1 MDFYS
6 QISKNNK
13 KTYFL
18 FLLFFILFGLLAGAL
33 SFALSF
39 YLASESSYFSG
50 VFIAI
55 FAFFGILM
63 IIFSIISYYSSD
75 KIVTAV
81 SGAKLAPQ
89 EQFAVLHN
97 VVEEMCIASG
107 VPKPRIYVINDTA
120 INAFAA
126 GRDPKHAIVCV
137 TTGCLT
143 RLNRNQLQG
152 VIAHEL
158 SHIKNYDVR
167 TMTIAAV
174 LVGMAV
180 LISDMLFR
188 MFIYGGFRSSNSKN
202 GGYEVIIAIAVAI
215 IAVILTPII
224 AKIITLSISRK
235 REFVADASAIE
246 MTRNPE
252 GLASAL
258 EAISKDVE
266 PLEAAN
272 KATAHLYIAN
282 PLKGQKLMLK
292 SLFSTHPPI
301 DERIRAIRGR

>member
-13 KTYFL
+13 KTYML
-18 FLLFFILFGLLAGAL
+18 FLMFFILFGILAAALSVALSIYLAGTGPL
-33 SFALSF
+33 FNLVFMFSFS
-39 YLASESSYFSG
+39 
-50 VFIAI
+50 I
-55 FAFFGILM
+55 FAILM
-63 IIFSIISYYSSD
+63 ILFSIIAYYGSD
-75 KIVTAV
+75 KIVTSI
-81 SGAKLAPQ
+81 SGAKEAPR
-89 EQFAVLHN
+89 EQFAQLYN
-97 VVEEMCIASG
+97 IVEEMCLASG
-107 VPKPRIYVINDTA
+107 LSKPRVFIIKDTA
-120 INAFAA
+120 INAFAT
-126 GRDPKHAIVCV
+126 GRNPEHAVVCV

-143 RLNRNQLQG
+143 RLSRDQLQG

-158 SHIKNYDVR
+158 SHIRNYDIR

-188 MFIYGGFRSSNSKN
+188 MFIYGGLRGGNSKN
-202 GGYEVIIAIAVAI
+202 GGAVVVIAIVVAV

-224 AKIITLSISRK
+224 AKLITLSISRK

-246 MTRNPE
+246 MTRNPD
-252 GLASAL
+252 GLATAL
-258 EAISKDVE
+258 EVIGKDTE

-282 PLKGQKLMLK
+282 PLKGQKLMMK

-301 DERIRAIRGR
+301 EERIKAIRGH

>member
-1 MDFYS
+1 YL
-6 QISKNNK
+6 
-13 KTYFL
+13 L
-18 FLLFFILFGLLAGAL
+18 FLMFFILFGILAGAL
-33 SFALSF
+33 SLALSF
-39 YLASESSYFSG
+39 YMTSGRGYFSLI
-50 VFIAI
+50 FIG
-55 FAFFGILM
+55 FFILFGTLM
-63 IIFSIISYYSSD
+63 IIFSIISYFGSD

-81 SGAKLAPQ
+81 SHAKLAPK
-89 EQFAVLHN
+89 EQFSKLHN
-97 VVEEMCIASG
+97 IVEEMCIASG
-107 VPKPRIYVINDTA
+107 LPKPRIYVIQDTA

-126 GRDPKHAIVCV
+126 GRNPQHAIVCV

-143 RLNRNQLQG
+143 RLTRDQLQG

-158 SHIKNYDVR
+158 SHIRNFDVR

-188 MFIYGGFRSSNSKN
+188 MFIYGSFRGGNSKN
-202 GGYEVIIAIAVAI
+202 GGIEVAIAIGVAI
-215 IAVILTPII
+215 VAVVLTPII
-224 AKIITLSISRK
+224 AKLITMSISRK

-246 MTRNPE
+246 MTRNPD

-258 EAISKDVE
+258 EVIGKDTE

-282 PLKGQKLMLK
+282 PLKGQKLIMK
-292 SLFSTHPPI
+292 SMFSTHPPI
-301 DERIRAIRGR
+301 GERIRAIRGR

>member
-13 KTYFL
+13 KTYLL
-18 FLLFFILFGLLAGAL
+18 FLMFFILFGILAAALSVAISIYLAG
-33 SFALSF
+33 
-39 YLASESSYFSG
+39 SG
-50 VFIAI
+50 PFFNLVFIFSFGI
-55 FAFFGILM
+55 FGIL
-63 IIFSIISYYSSD
+63 IVLFSIVAYYSSS
-75 KIVTAV
+75 KIVTSI
-81 SGAKLAPQ
+81 SGAKEAPK
-89 EQFAVLHN
+89 EQFAILHN

-107 VPKPRIYVINDTA
+107 LPKPRIFVINDTA

-126 GRDPKHAIVCV
+126 GRNPQHAVVCV

-143 RLNRNQLQG
+143 MINRDQLQG

-158 SHIKNYDVR
+158 SHIRNYDVR

-180 LISDMLFR
+180 LISDMLFH
-188 MFIYGGFRSSNSKN
+188 MFIFGGFRGGNSRN
-202 GGYEVIIAIAVAI
+202 GGAEVVIAIVIAVVAI
-215 IAVILTPII
+215 ILTPII
-224 AKIITLSISRK
+224 AKLITMSISRK

-246 MTRNPE
+246 LTRNPE

-258 EAISKDVE
+258 ETISKDVE
-266 PLEAAN
+266 PLESAN

-292 SLFSTHPPI
+292 SMFSTHPPMN
-301 DERIRAIRGR
+301 ERIRAIRGR